1 MMKLFFNGIVLAVL
15 CFFLQPVGL
24 LSQNQAR
31 VDSLRYDLEMARTD
45 SVKVITL
52 IELAREYSSGELPIS
67 MDYAQQALDLAETTK
82 DNDLISQSLFT
93 MGLICFYNGLLDM
106 AARNYYRYLEIQRSL
121 DNPDGITS
129 ALINVGSIKLQ
140 MMEFE
145 DAKEIFLEAL
155 DYLNKTMPADKVDS
169 SPPAQFPVIYNNL
182 GVIYHNLQEYN
193 KALDYY
199 NKGILIAQRLADPRR
214 DMANLLNNLGRT
226 YDQLGKH
233 DEALEA
239 INQALDL
246 RIEHGDKQGIGSS
259 YRNLAIYYMSREQYA
274 QALGY
279 LHKGLSI
286 AEEVG
291 ALNLKVNFV
300 SQLFEYYDQRNQP
313 DSALKYHKLLK
324 EYTEQVNREETL
336 RELTRLELTAHYQ
349 EMELIRQM
357 EQKRKDLQYT
367 LVAGL
372 LLLIAVIAFL
382 LWYLASSRAKRLRL
396 LNDNIQ
402 LEALN
407 TSLEKQ
413 NLENELEVKN
423 KELTT
428 NVMYQ
433 IRKNDLINEI
443 SQKLIRYS
451 HELSKEKQFLI
462 QSIVKDLESTQ
473 DESVWNEFEVRFHQ
487 VHNDFYDKLHEIN
500 PDLSLNERRLCAFLR
515 LNMTSKEIS
524 SITGQSL
531 RSIEVARTRLRKKLH
546 LTNSDTN
553 LTDFLLNV

>member
-1 MMKLFFNGIVLAVL
+1 MSSLFKGFVTTILTFVVFPAV
-15 CFFLQPVGL
+15 L

-31 VDSLRYDLEMARTD
+31 VDSLRYDLEMARID
-45 SVKVITL
+45 SVKVMTL
-52 IELAREYSSGELPIS
+52 IELAREYAVGELPVS
-67 MDYAQQALDLAETTK
+67 LDYAQQALDLAETTK

-93 MGLICFYNGLLDM
+93 MGLICFYNGLLDL

-145 DAKEIFLEAL
+145 DAREIFLEVL
-155 DYLNKTMPADKVDS
+155 DYLNETMAAGDVDS
-169 SPPAQFPVIYNNL
+169 VPPAQYPVIYNNL

-199 NKGILIAQRLADPRR
+199 NKGILIARRIENPQR

-226 YDQLGKH
+226 YDQMGMD

-239 INQALDL
+239 INQALDIRL
-246 RIEHGDKQGIGSS
+246 QQGDKQGIGSS
-259 YRNLAIYYMSREQYA
+259 YRNLAIYHMTRRQYG

-279 LHKGLSI
+279 LYEGLAI

-300 SQLFEYYDQRNQP
+300 EQLFEYYDLYNQP

-324 EYTEQVNREETL
+324 EYTDQVNREETL

-349 EMELIRQM
+349 EMELVRQM
-357 EQKRKDLQYT
+357 EQKRKDQQYT
-367 LVAGL
+367 LVGGL
-372 LLLIAVIAFL
+372 LLLVAVIAFL

-413 NLENELEVKN
+413 NLEKELEVKN

-433 IRKNDLINEI
+433 IRKNELINDI

-451 HELSKEKQFLI
+451 HELNKEKQYLI

-473 DESVWNEFEVRFHQ
+473 DESIWNEFEVRFHQ

-546 LTNSDTN
+546 LTNSDIN
-553 LTDFLLNV
+553 LSDFLLNV